1 MQVVT
6 IQGQLR
12 EDLGKN
18 GAKKARKEGAIPCVM
33 YAKDEVIHFT
43 TMPNEVKDLIYTP
56 DFKLAEVVIDGK
68 PFRCIVKEKQFH
80 PITDAIMHLDF
91 LILTEERPVKVAV
104 PIRFKGTS
112 PGVKSGGKLV
122 QKVRL
127 VKIKALP
134 EHLVDT
140 VSVDI
145 SSLEMGQ
152 SIRVRDIEPG
162 EGIEMLSS
170 PGIPI
175 ATVELPRAMRSAQT
189 AAAKAAAAEGESEA
203 EGEEA
208 ETEEAEG

>member
-18 GAKKARKEGAIPCVM
+18 GAKKARKEGSIPCVM

-43 TMPNEVKDLIYTP
+43 TMPKEVKDLIYTP

-68 PFRCIVKEKQFH
+68 PFKCIVKDKQFH
-80 PITDAIMHLDF
+80 PITDAIVHIDF
-91 LILTEERPVKVAV
+91 LILTDERPVKVEV
-104 PIRFKGTS
+104 PIRFKGSS

-122 QKVRL
+122 QALRL

-145 SSLEMGQ
+145 SKLEMGQ
-152 SIRVRDIEPG
+152 SIRIRDIEPG
-162 EGIEMLSS
+162 EGIEMLNS
-170 PGIPI
+170 PGVPI
-175 ATVELPRAMRSAQT
+175 ATIEMPRAMRSAQM
-189 AAAKAAAAEGESEA
+189 AAAKAAVATGPAAE
-203 EGEEA
+203 EEEEEV
-208 ETEEAEG
+208 ETE